1 MILLS
6 DWVGEVNKSEKD
18 TKFLFSITNLLG
30 SLPCILLMI
39 VFISV
44 KLAATTN
51 EIIKSIIME
60 VLSLR
65 QMYLWVCT
73 THRQRL
79 ANWLI
84 EN

>member
-6 DWVGEVNKSEKD
+6 DSVGEVNKSEKN
-18 TKFLFSITNLLG
+18 TYFSITNLMG
-30 SLPCILLMI
+30 SFPGILLMI